1 MKVELANP
9 FITSAIEIFQS
20 ETGVKLNRKDL
31 KIKPAPIPTLPISV
45 IIGVTGAVKGQIC
58 YSMDDNFAY
67 ELAKAMLPGKLPVD
81 VKKYTNSAIA
91 EMANMITGQASI
103 ALAGEDHV
111 VHITPPAVFSGRGGK
126 VDFLNVPT
134 IAISFISEIG
144 VLEINIA
151 LSEQGA

>member
-9 FITSAIEIFQS
+9 FILAAVDIFQT

-31 KIKPAPIPTLPISV
+31 KIKPAPIPTLPVSV

-81 VKKYTNSAIA
+81 IKKYTNSAIA

-103 ALAGEDHV
+103 ALAGEELIV
-111 VHITPPAVFSGRGGK
+111 YITPPAVFSGRGVK
-126 VDFLNVPT
+126 IDFLNVPT

>member
-9 FITSAIEIFQS
+9 FIKSAIDIFQT

-45 IIGVTGAVKGQIC
+45 IIGVTGAVKGQVC
-58 YSMDDNFAY
+58 YSMDENFAY
-67 ELAKAMLPGKLPVD
+67 ELAKGMLPGKLPVD
-81 VKKYTNSAIA
+81 VKKFTNSAIS

-103 ALAGEDHV
+103 ALAGEDFV
-111 VHITPPAVFSGRGGK
+111 VHITPPAVFTGRGSI
-126 VDFLNVPT
+126 DFLNVPT

-151 LSEQGA
+151 LTEQGA

>member
-9 FITSAIEIFQS
+9 FIKSAIDIFQA
-20 ETGVKLNRKDL
+20 ETGVKLTRKDL
-31 KIKPAPIPTLPISV
+31 KIKPAPIPTLPVSV
-45 IIGVTGAVKGQIC
+45 IIGVTGAVRGQVC

-81 VKKYTNSAIA
+81 VKKHTNSAVS

-103 ALAGEDHV
+103 ALAGDDYI
-111 VHITPPAVFSGRGGK
+111 VHITPPAVFSGRGIS

-151 LSEQGA
+151 LSEQGV